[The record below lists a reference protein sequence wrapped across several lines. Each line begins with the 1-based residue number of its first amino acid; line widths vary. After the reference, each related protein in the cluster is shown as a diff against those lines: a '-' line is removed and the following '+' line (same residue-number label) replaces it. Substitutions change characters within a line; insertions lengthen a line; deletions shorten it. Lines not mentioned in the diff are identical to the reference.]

1 MPIWDEYAMKAINSD
16 VQVTQIRP
24 ASRRGS
30 RGGIP
35 SCGIWTARR
44 PTMMLPRCKR
54 NNVMLRIPPRSTSP
68 LF

>member
-1 MPIWDEYAMKAINSD
+1 MKAISSV

-24 ASRRGS
+24 VSCRGS

-44 PTMMLPRCKR
+44 PTMILPRYK
-54 NNVMLRIPPRSTSP
+54 
-68 LF
+68 